1 MTDAPQLAQD
11 SGDLCAVMVVV
22 LTGLALAGWWVERR
36 ARRRRELEIL
46 PPPIDGR
53 DHNAESIAEWQRKRD
68 AIARTE

>member
-1 MTDAPQLAQD
+1 MTTPEQFVTDCA
-11 SGDLCAVMVVV
+11 DLVAI
-22 LTGLALAGWWVERR
+22 LSFGWLALIAWTWWLERR
-36 ARRRRELEIL
+36 ARRHEREVL